1 MDWVFYISATV
12 AIVATLLIITEVHAV
27 HALLYFIVS
36 LLAVALA
43 FYALGAPFIAALEVI
58 IYAGAIMVLFLFM
71 IMMISLGPGAV
82 EQENRWISGSTWIG
96 PSLLAAVLM
105 VELFYVLAAG
115 PVTQNTGGAFVSP
128 KDVGLALFGPYALAV
143 ELASM
148 LLLAGLVGA
157 YHMGRRERGA
167 PSEGEG
173 GE

>member
-1 MDWVFYISATV
+1 MDWVFYIAATV
-12 AIVATLLIITEVHAV
+12 AIVATLLVITEVHAV

-96 PSLLAAVLM
+96 PSLLAAILLA
-105 VELFYVLAAG
+105 ELFYVLAAG
-115 PVTQNTGGAFVSP
+115 PVTQNTGAAFVSP
-128 KDVGLALFGPYALAV
+128 KDVGLSLFGVYALGV

-157 YHMGRRERGA
+157 YHLGRRERGA
-167 PSEGEG
+167 QPEEG
-173 GE
+173 GGE

>member
-1 MDWVFYISATV
+1 MDWVFYIAATV
-12 AIVATLLIITEVHAV
+12 AIVATLLVITEVHAV

-82 EQENRWISGSTWIG
+82 EQENRWISGRTWIG
-96 PSLLAAVLM
+96 PSLLAAVLLA
-105 VELFYVLAAG
+105 ELFYVLASG
-115 PVTQNTGGAFVSP
+115 MLTHDTGGAFVAP
-128 KDVGLALFGPYALAV
+128 KDVGVALFGPYALGV

-157 YHMGRRERGA
+157 YHLGRRERGA
-167 PSEGEG
+167 RPEDGG